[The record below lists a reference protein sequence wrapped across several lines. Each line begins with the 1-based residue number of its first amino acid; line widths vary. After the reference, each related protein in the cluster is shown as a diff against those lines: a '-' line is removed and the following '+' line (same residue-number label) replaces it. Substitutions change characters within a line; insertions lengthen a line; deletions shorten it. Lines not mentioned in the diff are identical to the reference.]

1 VTVQIKV
8 EHVSVSSTLPRTTRS
23 RWFLIRSSS
32 IVMRHDGDYTE
43 SAEQCHRLFLFLA
56 WLRFSHLQVSQ
67 IRGRQPLPICAKD
80 FVRHQ
85 FIAYASAPEAIGAL
99 FTNSFWRLLRR

>member
-1 VTVQIKV
+1 MTVQIKV

-56 WLRFSHLQVSQ
+56 WLRLATSNSQ

-80 FVRHQ
+80 SVRHQ

>member
-1 VTVQIKV
+1 MQIKV

-43 SAEQCHRLFLFLA
+43 SAERCHRLFLFLA
-56 WLRFSHLQVSQ
+56 WLRLVTSKSARF
-67 IRGRQPLPICAKD
+67 RG
-80 FVRHQ
+80 
-85 FIAYASAPEAIGAL
+85 
-99 FTNSFWRLLRR
+99 

>member
-1 VTVQIKV
+1 MTVQIKV

-43 SAEQCHRLFLFLA
+43 SAEQCHRLFLFLFLA
-56 WLRFSHLQVSQ
+56 WLRLATSKSARFGADSPCL
-67 IRGRQPLPICAKD
+67 
-80 FVRHQ
+80 FVRK
-85 FIAYASAPEAIGAL
+85 ILYVINSSPTPAL
-99 FTNSFWRLLRR
+99 RKQ